1 MPDQPR
7 IEHGTDA
14 GDRTFRC
21 ESEMSASKSEVADW
35 HFRAGAL
42 DRLLPPWQDVRVIE
56 DSGPLRPGVETVL
69 SVPIAPFVRKRW
81 RARIEEAVPGERFI
95 DVQISGPFGAWR
107 HRHEFLEAD
116 GDAGSSRL
124 RDSIAYR
131 MPMGPL
137 GGLGG
142 GLVRRDLAKMF
153 RYRHYRTAAD
163 LRRHSEAGDIAS
175 KTVVI
180 TGGSGLIGTQLTAFL
195 RTGGHV
201 VRHLVRRAPDA
212 SAGEY
217 HWDPANGDIDVSAFE
232 GADAVVH
239 LAGAGIADRR
249 WTPERM
255 KLIRDSRV
263 DGTRMLAT
271 ALAAMDRPPSTFV
284 SASAVGFYGNRS
296 ERVDEQAKPGDGF
309 LPEVSIAWEAAADAA
324 RKAGL
329 RVVHPRIGVVLT
341 PKGGALAKM
350 STPFRLGAGGPL
362 GSGRQGLSWIGMDD
376 LLGVLHRL
384 VVDDRYEGPV
394 NATAPEPVDQRTFAK
409 TLGRVLRRPAIAPMP
424 AFAAKILFGRMA
436 GPLLLEGVEATPTVL
451 ADHGFRFETPDLE
464 SCLRLLLDGTPP
476 KG

>member
-21 ESEMSASKSEVADW
+21 ESGMRVSKTEVADW

-56 DSGPLRPGVETVL
+56 DSGPLRAGVETVL

-95 DVQISGPFGAWR
+95 DVQVSGPFGAWH
-107 HRHEFLEAD
+107 HRHEFFETE
-116 GDAGSSRL
+116 GDASSSRL

-137 GGLGG
+137 GGLGA

-163 LRRHSEAGDIAS
+163 LQRHADAGDLAPQ
-175 KTVVI
+175 TVVI

-201 VRHLVRRAPDA
+201 VRHLVRRTPDA
-212 SAGEY
+212 GAGEY
-217 HWDPANGDIDVSAFE
+217 RWDPARGEIDAAAFD

-263 DGTRMLAT
+263 DGTRLIAET
-271 ALAAMDRPPSTFV
+271 LAAMTTPPSVFV
-284 SASAVGFYGNRS
+284 STSAVGFYGNRS
-296 ERVDEQAKPGDGF
+296 ERVDESSAAGEGF
-309 LPEVSIAWEAAADAA
+309 LPEVSVAWEDAADAA
-324 RKAGL
+324 RKAGI

-341 PKGGALAKM
+341 PKGGALQKM
-350 STPFRLGAGGPL
+350 IPPFKLGAGGPL

-384 VVDDRYEGPV
+384 VIDDRYEGPV

-409 TLGRVLRRPAIAPMP
+409 ALGRVLRRPAIAPMP
-424 AFAAKILFGRMA
+424 GFAAKILFGRMA

-451 ADHGFRFETPDLE
+451 TDHGFRFETPDLE
-464 SCLRLLLDGTPP
+464 SCLRLLLEGTPP
-476 KG
+476 GG

>member
-1 MPDQPR
+1 MRDQPR

-21 ESEMSASKSEVADW
+21 ESEMPASKSEVADW

-107 HRHEFLEAD
+107 HRHEFFEGAD
-116 GDAGSSRL
+116 GATSSGL

-137 GGLGG
+137 GGLGA

-153 RYRHYRTAAD
+153 GYRHYRTAAD
-163 LRRHSEAGDIAS
+163 LRRHADAGDVVS
-175 KTVVI
+175 RTVVI
-180 TGGSGLIGTQLTAFL
+180 TGASGLIGRQLTAFL
-195 RTGGHV
+195 RTGGHA
-201 VRHLVRRAPDA
+201 VRHLVRRTPDA

-217 HWDPANGDIDVSAFE
+217 HWDPASGDIDVSAFD

-255 KLIRDSRV
+255 RLIRDSRV

-271 ALAAMDRPPSTFV
+271 TLANMSNPPSVFV
-284 SASAVGFYGNRS
+284 STSAVGFYGNRS
-296 ERVDEQAKPGDGF
+296 ERVDESAKAGEGF
-309 LPEVSIAWEAAADAA
+309 LSDVSVAWEEAAEAA
-324 RKAGL
+324 RRAGI

-350 STPFRLGAGGPL
+350 IPPFRLGAGGPL
-362 GSGRQGLSWIGMDD
+362 GSGRQGLSWIGIDD

-384 VVDDRYEGPV
+384 VIDDRYEGPV

-436 GPLLLEGVEATPTVL
+436 EPLLLEGVQATPKVL
-451 ADHGFRFETPDLE
+451 TDHGFRFETPGLE

-476 KG
+476 AG

>member
-21 ESEMSASKSEVADW
+21 ESGMAASKKEIADW

-95 DVQISGPFGAWR
+95 DVQVSGPFGAWH
-107 HRHEFLEAD
+107 HRHEFFGTE
-116 GDAGSSRL
+116 GDASSGRL

-137 GGLGG
+137 GGLGA

-163 LRRHSEAGDIAS
+163 LRRHADAGDVAPQ
-175 KTVVI
+175 TVVI

-195 RTGGHV
+195 RTGGHT
-201 VRHLVRRAPDA
+201 VRHLVRRVPDA

-217 HWDPANGDIDVSAFE
+217 HWDPASGEIDVSAFD

-249 WTPERM
+249 WTPGRM
-255 KLIRDSRV
+255 KVIKDSRI

-271 ALAAMDRPPSTFV
+271 ALANMKHPPPVLV
-284 SASAVGFYGNRS
+284 SASAVGYYGNRS
-296 ERVDEQAKPGDGF
+296 ERVDEKAKAGDGF
-309 LPEVSIAWEAAADAA
+309 LSEVSIAWEEAAEAA
-324 RKAGL
+324 RRAGI
-329 RVVHPRIGVVLT
+329 RVVHPRIGVVIT

-350 STPFRLGAGGPL
+350 LTPFRLGAGGPL

-424 AFAAKILFGRMA
+424 AFAAKVLFGRMA
-436 GPLLLEGVEATPTVL
+436 GPLLLEGVEATPAVL
-451 ADHGFRFETPDLE
+451 SGHGFRFETPDLE
-464 SCLRLLLDGTPP
+464 SCLRLQLDGTPP
-476 KG
+476 TG

>member
-21 ESEMSASKSEVADW
+21 ESETSASKTEVAAW

-56 DSGPLRPGVETVL
+56 DSGPLRTGVETVL

-95 DVQISGPFGAWR
+95 DVQVSGPFGAWR
-107 HRHEFLEAD
+107 HRHDFLET
-116 GDAGSSRL
+116 GDDPTSSRL

-137 GGLGG
+137 GGLGA

-163 LRRHSEAGDIAS
+163 LRRHADAGDVVPQ
-175 KTVVI
+175 TVVI
-180 TGGSGLIGTQLTAFL
+180 TGASGLIGKQLTGFL

-212 SAGEY
+212 SAGEH
-217 HWDPANGDIDVSAFE
+217 HWDPATGEIDASAFD

-249 WTPERM
+249 WTPDRM

-263 DGTRMLAT
+263 DGTRVIATTLAN
-271 ALAAMDRPPSTFV
+271 LQHPPSVFV

-296 ERVDEQAKPGDGF
+296 ERVDEGAKAGEGF
-309 LPEVSIAWEAAADAA
+309 LSEVSAAWEDAADAA
-324 RKAGL
+324 RKAGV

-341 PKGGALAKM
+341 PKGGALGKM
-350 STPFRLGAGGPL
+350 LLPFRLGAGGPL

-384 VVDDRYEGPV
+384 VIDDRYEGPV
-394 NATAPEPVDQRTFAK
+394 NATAPEPVDQRTFAS
-409 TLGRVLRRPAIAPMP
+409 TLGRVLHRPAIAPMP
-424 AFAAKILFGRMA
+424 GFAAKILFGRMA
-436 GPLLLEGVEATPTVL
+436 GPLLLEGVEATPRVL
-451 ADHGFRFETPDLE
+451 NDHGFRFETPDLE

-476 KG
+476 AG